1 MTPIAD
7 TSSSS
12 LDSSQAL
19 LHLAQGEA
27 ALMLIECLM
36 SILIERQI
44 LSKDSLIEAV
54 ETVISTK
61 RNMVLDREHAPIA
74 SIAAGLMS
82 QLANSL
88 AADK

>member
-1 MTPIAD
+1 
-7 TSSSS
+7 
-12 LDSSQAL
+12 L

>member
-1 MTPIAD
+1 MTSIAD
-7 TSSSS
+7 SSSKPV
-12 LDSSQAL
+12 DSPQAL
-19 LHLAQGEA
+19 LHLAQAEA

-36 SILIERQI
+36 SVLMERQI
-44 LSKDSLIEAV
+44 LSRDSLIEAV
-54 ETVISTK
+54 ETVIATK
-61 RNMVLDREHAPIA
+61 RNMVVEREHAPIA